1 MNDEYKKWVLVTG
14 GAKRIGATIAETLHN
29 KGFNVAIHYNSS
41 SNAADQLCARLN
53 AEKQD
58 SSIAIEADITD
69 QDSLEN
75 LIPSLIEKTKR
86 LDVLI
91 NNASTFY
98 PTPIEKIALKDWE
111 NLLGTNL
118 KAPLFLSKYAAQHL
132 KQTQGNIINII
143 DIHSKK
149 PLKEHPI
156 YGSAKSGLAMLTR
169 SLASDL
175 APDVRVNGI
184 SPGLILWPEKN
195 PSEQTKNNILQQIP
209 LKKIGTTE
217 DIANAVAFLIEDAP
231 YITGEIIA
239 IDGGRSIG
247 W

>member
-1 MNDEYKKWVLVTG
+1 MNDEYKKWALVTG

-41 SNAADQLCARLN
+41 SNSADLLCAQLN
-53 AEKQD
+53 AKKKN
-58 SSIAIEADITD
+58 SSIAIGADLTD

-86 LDVLI
+86 LVILV

-98 PTPIEKIALKDWE
+98 PTPIEKITVEDWE

-118 KAPLFLSKYAAQHL
+118 KAPLFLSKYAAKYL
-132 KQTQGNIINII
+132 KRSQGNIINII

-149 PLKEHPI
+149 PLKEPPI
-156 YGSAKSGLAMLTR
+156 NGSAKSGLAMLTR
-169 SLASDL
+169 SLASAL
-175 APDVRVNGI
+175 APDIRVNGI
-184 SPGLILWPEKN
+184 SPGLILWPEN
-195 PSEQTKNNILQQIP
+195 NLTEQVKNNILQQIP
-209 LKKIGTTE
+209 LKKIGASE
-217 DIANAVAFLIEDAP
+217 DIANCMMFLIEDAP

-239 IDGGRSIG
+239 VDGGRSMG

>member
-1 MNDEYKKWVLVTG
+1 MNDEFKKWALVTG

-41 SNAADQLCARLN
+41 SDSAEQLCAQFN
-53 AEKQD
+53 AKKQD
-58 SSIAIEADITD
+58 SSIAIGADLLD
-69 QDSLEN
+69 QSSLEN

-86 LDVLI
+86 LDVLV

-98 PTPIEKIALKDWE
+98 PTPIEKIALEDWE
-111 NLLGTNL
+111 NLFGTNL
-118 KAPLFLSKYAAQHL
+118 KAPLFLSKYAAKYLQ
-132 KQTQGNIINII
+132 QSRGTIINII

-149 PLKEHPI
+149 PLKDHPI

-184 SPGLILWPEKN
+184 SPGLILWPENN
-195 PSEQTKNNILQQIP
+195 PSDQVKNNILQQIP
-209 LKKIGTTE
+209 LKKIGTSE
-217 DIANAVAFLIEDAP
+217 DIANCVLFLIEDAP

-239 IDGGRSIG
+239 VDGGRSMG

>member
-1 MNDEYKKWVLVTG
+1 MNDKFKKWALVTG

-29 KGFNVAIHYNSS
+29 NGFNVAIHYNSS
-41 SNAADQLCARLN
+41 SDSAEQLCAQLN
-53 AEKQD
+53 AKKQD
-58 SSIAIEADITD
+58 SSIAIGADLLD
-69 QDSLEN
+69 QSSLEN

-86 LDVLI
+86 LDVLV

-98 PTPIEKIALKDWE
+98 PTPIEKIALEDWE
-111 NLLGTNL
+111 NLFGTNL
-118 KAPLFLSKYAAQHL
+118 KAPLFLSKYAAKYLRQSRG
-132 KQTQGNIINII
+132 TIINII

-149 PLKEHPI
+149 PLKDHPI

-175 APDVRVNGI
+175 APAVRVNGI
-184 SPGLILWPEKN
+184 SPGLILWPENN
-195 PSEQTKNNILQQIP
+195 PSDQVKNNILQQIP
-209 LKKIGTTE
+209 LKKIGTSE
-217 DIANAVAFLIEDAP
+217 DIANCVLFLIEDAP

-239 IDGGRSIG
+239 VDGGRSMG

>member
-1 MNDEYKKWVLVTG
+1 MNDEYKKWALVTG

-41 SNAADQLCARLN
+41 SDAAEQLCAQFN
-53 AEKQD
+53 AKKQD
-58 SSIAIEADITD
+58 SSIAIGVDLLN
-69 QDSLEN
+69 QSSLEN

-86 LDVLI
+86 LDVLV

-98 PTPIEKIALKDWE
+98 PTPIEKIALEDWD
-111 NLLGTNL
+111 NLFGTNL
-118 KAPLFLSKYAAQHL
+118 KAPLFLSKYAAKYLQQSHG
-132 KQTQGNIINII
+132 TIINII

-149 PLKEHPI
+149 PLKDHPI

-184 SPGLILWPEKN
+184 SPGLILWPENN
-195 PSEQTKNNILQQIP
+195 PSEQVKNKILQQIP
-209 LKKIGTTE
+209 LKKIGASE
-217 DIANAVAFLIEDAP
+217 DIANCVLFLIEDAP

-239 IDGGRSIG
+239 VDGGRSMG

>member
-1 MNDEYKKWVLVTG
+1 MARNVLEL
-14 GAKRIGATIAETLHN
+14 IAETLHN

-41 SNAADQLCARLN
+41 CDAADQLCAQLN
-53 AEKQD
+53 AKQQD
-58 SSIAIEADITD
+58 SSIAIGADLTD

-75 LIPSLIEKTKR
+75 LIPSLIGKTKR
-86 LDVLI
+86 LDVLV

-98 PTPIEKIALKDWE
+98 PTPIEKITLEDWE

-118 KAPLFLSKYAAQHL
+118 KAPLFLSKYAAKYL
-132 KQTQGNIINII
+132 KQSQGIIINIV

-156 YGSAKSGLAMLTR
+156 YSSAKSGLAMLTR

-175 APDVRVNGI
+175 APDIRVNGI
-184 SPGLILWPEKN
+184 SPGLILWPEN
-195 PSEQTKNNILQQIP
+195 SPSEQAKNNILQQIP
-209 LKKIGTTE
+209 LKKIGNSE
-217 DIANAVAFLIEDAP
+217 DIANCALFLIEDAP

-239 IDGGRSIG
+239 VDGGRSMG

>member
-1 MNDEYKKWVLVTG
+1 MNDKFKKWAFVTG
-14 GAKRIGATIAETLHN
+14 GAKRIGATIAETLHDN
-29 KGFNVAIHYNSS
+29 GFNVAIHYNSS
-41 SNAADQLCARLN
+41 SDSAEQLCAQFN
-53 AEKQD
+53 AKKQN
-58 SSIAIEADITD
+58 SSIAIGADLLD
-69 QDSLEN
+69 QSSLEN

-86 LDVLI
+86 LDVLV

-98 PTPIEKIALKDWE
+98 PTPIEKITLEDWE
-111 NLLGTNL
+111 NLFGTNL
-118 KAPLFLSKYAAQHL
+118 KAPLFLSKYAAKYLQ
-132 KQTQGNIINII
+132 QSRGTIINII

-149 PLKEHPI
+149 PLKDHPI

-184 SPGLILWPEKN
+184 SPGLILWPENN
-195 PSEQTKNNILQQIP
+195 PSDQVKNNILQQIP
-209 LKKIGTTE
+209 LKKIGTSE
-217 DIANAVAFLIEDAP
+217 DIANCVLFLIEDAP

-239 IDGGRSIG
+239 VDGGRSMG

>member
-1 MNDEYKKWVLVTG
+1 MTDEYKKWALVTG
-14 GAKRIGATIAETLHN
+14 GGKRIGATIAETLHN

-41 SNAADQLCARLN
+41 CDAADQLCAQLN
-53 AEKQD
+53 AKQQD
-58 SSIAIEADITD
+58 SSTAIGADLTD
-69 QDSLEN
+69 QDALEN
-75 LIPSLIEKTKR
+75 LIPSLIGKTKR
-86 LDVLI
+86 LDVLV

-98 PTPIEKIALKDWE
+98 PTPIEKITLEDWE

-118 KAPLFLSKYAAQHL
+118 KAPLFLSKFAAKYL
-132 KQTQGNIINII
+132 KQSQGIIINIV

-169 SLASDL
+169 SLATDL
-175 APDVRVNGI
+175 APDIRVNGI
-184 SPGLILWPEKN
+184 SPGLILWPESS
-195 PSEQTKNNILQQIP
+195 PSEQVKNNILQQIP
-209 LKKIGTTE
+209 LKKIGNSE
-217 DIANAVAFLIEDAP
+217 DIANCVLFLIEDAP

-239 IDGGRSIG
+239 VDGGRSMG

>member
-1 MNDEYKKWVLVTG
+1 MNDKFKKWALVTG

-29 KGFNVAIHYNSS
+29 NGFNVAIHYNSS
-41 SNAADQLCARLN
+41 SDSAEQLCAQFN
-53 AEKQD
+53 AKKQD
-58 SSIAIEADITD
+58 SSIVIRADLLD
-69 QDSLEN
+69 QGSLEN
-75 LIPSLIEKTKR
+75 LIPSLMKKTKR
-86 LDVLI
+86 LDVLV

-98 PTPIEKIALKDWE
+98 PTPIEKIALEDWE
-111 NLLGTNL
+111 NLFGTNL
-118 KAPLFLSKYAAQHL
+118 KAPLFLSKYAAKYLQ
-132 KQTQGNIINII
+132 QSRGTIINII

-149 PLKEHPI
+149 PLKDHPI

-184 SPGLILWPEKN
+184 SPGLILWPENN
-195 PSEQTKNNILQQIP
+195 PSDQVKNNILQQIP
-209 LKKIGTTE
+209 LKKIGTSE
-217 DIANAVAFLIEDAP
+217 DIANCVLFLIEDAP

-239 IDGGRSIG
+239 VDGGRSMG

>member
-1 MNDEYKKWVLVTG
+1 MTDEYKKWALVTG
-14 GAKRIGATIAETLHN
+14 GGKRIGATIAETLHN

-41 SNAADQLCARLN
+41 CDAADQLCAQLN
-53 AEKQD
+53 AKQQD
-58 SSIAIEADITD
+58 SSIAIGADLTD

-75 LIPSLIEKTKR
+75 LIPSLIGKTKR
-86 LDVLI
+86 LDVLV

-98 PTPIEKIALKDWE
+98 PTPIEKITLEDWE

-118 KAPLFLSKYAAQHL
+118 KAPLFLSKFAAKYL
-132 KQTQGNIINII
+132 KQSQGIIINIV

-169 SLASDL
+169 SLATDL
-175 APDVRVNGI
+175 APDIRVNGI
-184 SPGLILWPEKN
+184 SPGLILWPESS
-195 PSEQTKNNILQQIP
+195 PSEQVKNNILQQIP
-209 LKKIGTTE
+209 LKKIGNSE
-217 DIANAVAFLIEDAP
+217 DIANCVLFLIEDAP

-239 IDGGRSIG
+239 VDGGRSMG

>member
-1 MNDEYKKWVLVTG
+1 MNDKFKKWALVTG

-29 KGFNVAIHYNSS
+29 NGFNVAIHYNSS
-41 SNAADQLCARLN
+41 SDSAEQLCAQFN
-53 AEKQD
+53 AKKQN
-58 SSIAIEADITD
+58 SSIAIGADLLD
-69 QDSLEN
+69 QSSLEN

-86 LDVLI
+86 LDVLV

-98 PTPIEKIALKDWE
+98 PTPIEKIALEDWE
-111 NLLGTNL
+111 NLFGTNL
-118 KAPLFLSKYAAQHL
+118 KAPLFLSKYAAKYLRQSRG
-132 KQTQGNIINII
+132 TIINII

-149 PLKEHPI
+149 PLKDHPI

-175 APDVRVNGI
+175 APAVRVNGI
-184 SPGLILWPEKN
+184 SPGLILWPENN
-195 PSEQTKNNILQQIP
+195 PSDQVKNNILQQIP
-209 LKKIGTTE
+209 LKKIGTSE
-217 DIANAVAFLIEDAP
+217 DIANCVLFLIEDAP

-239 IDGGRSIG
+239 VDGGRSMG

>member
-1 MNDEYKKWVLVTG
+1 MNDKFKKWALVTG

-29 KGFNVAIHYNSS
+29 NGFNVAIHYNSS
-41 SNAADQLCARLN
+41 SDSAEQLCAQFN
-53 AEKQD
+53 AKKQD
-58 SSIAIEADITD
+58 SSIAIGADLLD
-69 QDSLEN
+69 QSSLEN

-86 LDVLI
+86 LDVLV

-98 PTPIEKIALKDWE
+98 PTPIEKIALEDWE
-111 NLLGTNL
+111 NLFGTNL
-118 KAPLFLSKYAAQHL
+118 KAPLFLSKYAAKYLRQSRG
-132 KQTQGNIINII
+132 TIINII

-149 PLKEHPI
+149 PLKDHPI

-175 APDVRVNGI
+175 APNVRVNGI
-184 SPGLILWPEKN
+184 SPGLILWPENN
-195 PSEQTKNNILQQIP
+195 PSDQVKNNILQQIP
-209 LKKIGTTE
+209 LKKIGTSE
-217 DIANAVAFLIEDAP
+217 DIANCVLFLIEDAP

-239 IDGGRSIG
+239 VDGGRSMG

>member
-1 MNDEYKKWVLVTG
+1 MNDKFKKWALVTG

-29 KGFNVAIHYNSS
+29 NSFNVAIHYNSS
-41 SNAADQLCARLN
+41 SDSAEQLCAQFN
-53 AEKQD
+53 AKKQN
-58 SSIAIEADITD
+58 SSIAIGADLLD
-69 QDSLEN
+69 QSSLEN

-86 LDVLI
+86 LDVLV

-98 PTPIEKIALKDWE
+98 PTPIEKITLEDWE
-111 NLLGTNL
+111 NLFGTNL
-118 KAPLFLSKYAAQHL
+118 KAPLFLSKYAAKYLQ
-132 KQTQGNIINII
+132 QSRGTIINII

-149 PLKEHPI
+149 PLKDHPI

-184 SPGLILWPEKN
+184 SPGLILWPENN
-195 PSEQTKNNILQQIP
+195 PSDQVKNNILQQIP
-209 LKKIGTTE
+209 LKKIGTSE
-217 DIANAVAFLIEDAP
+217 DIANCVLFLIEDAP

-239 IDGGRSIG
+239 VDGGRSMG

>member
-1 MNDEYKKWVLVTG
+1 MNDKFKKWALVTG

-29 KGFNVAIHYNSS
+29 NGFNVAIHYNSS
-41 SNAADQLCARLN
+41 SDSAEQLCAQFN
-53 AEKQD
+53 TKKQD
-58 SSIAIEADITD
+58 SSIAIGADLLD
-69 QDSLEN
+69 QSSLEN

-86 LDVLI
+86 LDVLV

-98 PTPIEKIALKDWE
+98 PTPIEKITLEDWE
-111 NLLGTNL
+111 NLFGTNL
-118 KAPLFLSKYAAQHL
+118 KAPLFLSKYAAKYLQ
-132 KQTQGNIINII
+132 QSRGTIINII

-149 PLKEHPI
+149 PLKDHPI

-175 APDVRVNGI
+175 APAVRVNGI
-184 SPGLILWPEKN
+184 SPGLILWPENN
-195 PSEQTKNNILQQIP
+195 PSDQVKNNILQQIP
-209 LKKIGTTE
+209 LKKIGTSE
-217 DIANAVAFLIEDAP
+217 DIANCVLFLIEDAP

-239 IDGGRSIG
+239 VDGGRSMG

>member
-1 MNDEYKKWVLVTG
+1 MMNPASWHT
-14 GAKRIGATIAETLHN
+14 
-29 KGFNVAIHYNSS
+29 
-41 SNAADQLCARLN
+41 ADQLCAQLN
-53 AEKQD
+53 AKKQD
-58 SSIAIEADITD
+58 SSFAIGTDLTD

-86 LDVLI
+86 LDVLV

-98 PTPIEKIALKDWE
+98 PTPIEKVTLEDWD

-118 KAPLFLSKYAAQHL
+118 KAPLFLSKYAAQYL
-132 KQTQGNIINII
+132 KQSQGIIINII

-175 APDVRVNGI
+175 APNVRVNGI
-184 SPGLILWPEKN
+184 SPGLILWPEN
-195 PSEQTKNNILQQIP
+195 DPSEQIKNNILQQIP
-209 LKKIGTTE
+209 LKKIGNSE
-217 DIANAVAFLIEDAP
+217 DIANCVLFLTEDAP

-239 IDGGRSIG
+239 VDGGRSMG

>member
-1 MNDEYKKWVLVTG
+1 MNDKFKKWALITG

-29 KGFNVAIHYNSS
+29 NGFNVAIHYNSS
-41 SNAADQLCARLN
+41 SDSAEQLCAQFN
-53 AEKQD
+53 AKKQD
-58 SSIAIEADITD
+58 SSIAIGADLLD
-69 QDSLEN
+69 QSSLEN

-86 LDVLI
+86 LDVLV

-98 PTPIEKIALKDWE
+98 PTPIEKIVLEDWE
-111 NLLGTNL
+111 NLFGTNL
-118 KAPLFLSKYAAQHL
+118 KAPLFLSKYATKYLQ
-132 KQTQGNIINII
+132 QSRGTIINII

-149 PLKEHPI
+149 PLKDHPI

-175 APDVRVNGI
+175 APAVRVNGI
-184 SPGLILWPEKN
+184 SPGLILWPENN
-195 PSEQTKNNILQQIP
+195 PSDQVKNNILQQIP
-209 LKKIGTTE
+209 LKKIGTSE
-217 DIANAVAFLIEDAP
+217 DIANCVLFLIEDAP

-239 IDGGRSIG
+239 VDGGRSMG

>member
-1 MNDEYKKWVLVTG
+1 MNDEYKKWALVTG

-29 KGFNVAIHYNSS
+29 RGFNVAIHYNSS
-41 SNAADQLCARLN
+41 SDAADQLCAQLN
-53 AEKQD
+53 AKKQD
-58 SSIAIEADITD
+58 SSIAIGADLID
-69 QDSLEN
+69 QYALEN
-75 LIPSLIEKTKR
+75 LIPSLIKTTQR

-98 PTPIEKIALKDWE
+98 PTPIEKIALEDWE
-111 NLLGTNL
+111 NLFGTNL
-118 KAPLFLSKYAAQHL
+118 KAPLFLSKYTAKYL
-132 KQTQGNIINII
+132 KQSQGNIINII

-184 SPGLILWPEKN
+184 SPGLILWPENK
-195 PSEQTKNNILQQIP
+195 PSEQVKNNILQQIP
-209 LKKIGTTE
+209 LKKIGTPE
-217 DIANAVAFLIEDAP
+217 DIANCVVFLIEDAP

-239 IDGGRSIG
+239 VDGGRSIG

>member
-1 MNDEYKKWVLVTG
+1 MTDEYKKWALVTG
-14 GAKRIGATIAETLHN
+14 GGKRIGATIAETLHN

-41 SNAADQLCARLN
+41 CDAADQLCAQLN
-53 AEKQD
+53 AKQQD
-58 SSIAIEADITD
+58 SSIAIGADLTD
-69 QDSLEN
+69 QDALEN

-98 PTPIEKIALKDWE
+98 PTPIEKITLEDWE

-118 KAPLFLSKYAAQHL
+118 KAPLFLSKYAAKYL
-132 KQTQGNIINII
+132 KQSQGIIINII

-175 APDVRVNGI
+175 APDIRVNGI
-184 SPGLILWPEKN
+184 SPGLILWPEN
-195 PSEQTKNNILQQIP
+195 SPSEQAKNNILQQIP
-209 LKKIGTTE
+209 LKKIGNSE
-217 DIANAVAFLIEDAP
+217 DIANCALFLIEDAP

-239 IDGGRSIG
+239 VDGGRSMG

>member
-1 MNDEYKKWVLVTG
+1 MNDKFKKWALVTG

-29 KGFNVAIHYNSS
+29 NGFNVAIHYNSS
-41 SNAADQLCARLN
+41 SDSAEQLCAQFN
-53 AEKQD
+53 AKKQD
-58 SSIAIEADITD
+58 SSIAIGADLLD
-69 QDSLEN
+69 QSSLEN

-86 LDVLI
+86 LDVLV

-98 PTPIEKIALKDWE
+98 PTPIEKIALEDWE
-111 NLLGTNL
+111 NLFGTNL
-118 KAPLFLSKYAAQHL
+118 KAPLFLSKYAAKYLRQSRG
-132 KQTQGNIINII
+132 TIINII

-149 PLKEHPI
+149 PLKDHPI

-175 APDVRVNGI
+175 APAVRVNGI
-184 SPGLILWPEKN
+184 SPGLILWPENN
-195 PSEQTKNNILQQIP
+195 PSDQVKNNILQQIP
-209 LKKIGTTE
+209 LKKIGRSE
-217 DIANAVAFLIEDAP
+217 DIANCVLFLIEDAP

-239 IDGGRSIG
+239 VDGGRSMG

>member
-1 MNDEYKKWVLVTG
+1 MNDKFKKWALVTG

-29 KGFNVAIHYNSS
+29 NGFNVAIHYNSS
-41 SNAADQLCARLN
+41 SDSAEQLCAQFN
-53 AEKQD
+53 AKKQN
-58 SSIAIEADITD
+58 SSIAIGADLLD
-69 QDSLEN
+69 QSSLEN

-86 LDVLI
+86 LDVLV

-98 PTPIEKIALKDWE
+98 PTPIEKITLEDWE
-111 NLLGTNL
+111 NLFGTNL
-118 KAPLFLSKYAAQHL
+118 KAPLFLSKYAAKYLRQSRG
-132 KQTQGNIINII
+132 TIINII

-149 PLKEHPI
+149 PLKDHPI

-175 APDVRVNGI
+175 APAVRVNGI
-184 SPGLILWPEKN
+184 SPGLILWPENN
-195 PSEQTKNNILQQIP
+195 PSDQVKNNILQQIP
-209 LKKIGTTE
+209 LKKIGTSE
-217 DIANAVAFLIEDAP
+217 DIANCVLFLIEDAP

-239 IDGGRSIG
+239 VDGGRSMG

>member
-1 MNDEYKKWVLVTG
+1 MTDEYKKWALVTG
-14 GAKRIGATIAETLHN
+14 GGKRIGATIAETLHN

-41 SNAADQLCARLN
+41 CDAADQLCAQLN
-53 AEKQD
+53 AKQQD
-58 SSIAIEADITD
+58 SSIAIGADLTD
-69 QDSLEN
+69 QDALEN
-75 LIPSLIEKTKR
+75 LIPSLIGKTKR
-86 LDVLI
+86 LDVLV

-98 PTPIEKIALKDWE
+98 PTPIEKITLEDWE

-118 KAPLFLSKYAAQHL
+118 KAPLFLSKYAAKYL
-132 KQTQGNIINII
+132 KQSQGIIINIV

-169 SLASDL
+169 SLATDL
-175 APDVRVNGI
+175 APDIRVNGI
-184 SPGLILWPEKN
+184 SPGLILWPESS
-195 PSEQTKNNILQQIP
+195 PSEQVKNNILQQIP
-209 LKKIGTTE
+209 LKKIGNSE
-217 DIANAVAFLIEDAP
+217 DIANCVLFLIEDAP

-239 IDGGRSIG
+239 VDGGRSMG

>member
-1 MNDEYKKWVLVTG
+1 MNDKFKKWALVTG

-29 KGFNVAIHYNSS
+29 NGFNVAIHYNSS
-41 SNAADQLCARLN
+41 SDSAEQLCAQFN
-53 AEKQD
+53 AKKQD
-58 SSIAIEADITD
+58 SSIAIGADLLD
-69 QDSLEN
+69 QSSLEN

-86 LDVLI
+86 LDILV

-98 PTPIEKIALKDWE
+98 PTPIEKIALEDWE
-111 NLLGTNL
+111 NLFGTNL
-118 KAPLFLSKYAAQHL
+118 KAPLFLSKYAAKYLRQSRG
-132 KQTQGNIINII
+132 TIINII

-149 PLKEHPI
+149 PLKDHPI

-175 APDVRVNGI
+175 APAVRVNGI
-184 SPGLILWPEKN
+184 SPGLILWPENN
-195 PSEQTKNNILQQIP
+195 PSDQVKNNILQQIP
-209 LKKIGTTE
+209 LKKIGTSE
-217 DIANAVAFLIEDAP
+217 DIANCVLFLIEDAP

-239 IDGGRSIG
+239 VDGGRSMG

>member
-1 MNDEYKKWVLVTG
+1 MTDEYKKWALVTG
-14 GAKRIGATIAETLHN
+14 GGKRIGATIAETLHN

-41 SNAADQLCARLN
+41 CDAADQLCAQLN
-53 AEKQD
+53 AKQQD
-58 SSIAIEADITD
+58 SSTAIGADLTD

-75 LIPSLIEKTKR
+75 LIPSLIGKTKR
-86 LDVLI
+86 LDVLV

-98 PTPIEKIALKDWE
+98 PTPIEKITLEDWE

-118 KAPLFLSKYAAQHL
+118 KAPLFLSKFAAKYL
-132 KQTQGNIINII
+132 KQSQGIIINIV

-169 SLASDL
+169 SLATDL
-175 APDVRVNGI
+175 APDIRVNGI
-184 SPGLILWPEKN
+184 SPGLILWPESS
-195 PSEQTKNNILQQIP
+195 PSEQVKNNILQQIP
-209 LKKIGTTE
+209 LKKIGNSE
-217 DIANAVAFLIEDAP
+217 DIANCVLFLIEDAP

-239 IDGGRSIG
+239 VDGGRSMG

>member
-1 MNDEYKKWVLVTG
+1 MNDKFKKWALVTG

-29 KGFNVAIHYNSS
+29 NGFNVAIHYNSS
-41 SNAADQLCARLN
+41 SDSAEQLCAQFN
-53 AEKQD
+53 AKKQN
-58 SSIAIEADITD
+58 SSIAIGADLLD
-69 QDSLEN
+69 QSSLEN

-86 LDVLI
+86 LDVLV

-98 PTPIEKIALKDWE
+98 PTPIEQITLEDWE
-111 NLLGTNL
+111 NLFGTNL
-118 KAPLFLSKYAAQHL
+118 KAPLFLSKYAAKYLRQSRG
-132 KQTQGNIINII
+132 TIINII

-149 PLKEHPI
+149 PLKDHPI

-175 APDVRVNGI
+175 APAVRVNGI
-184 SPGLILWPEKN
+184 SPGLILWPENN
-195 PSEQTKNNILQQIP
+195 PSDQVKNNILQQIP
-209 LKKIGTTE
+209 LKKIGTSE
-217 DIANAVAFLIEDAP
+217 DIANCVLFLIEDAP

-239 IDGGRSIG
+239 VDGGRSMG

>member
-1 MNDEYKKWVLVTG
+1 MNDKFKKWALVTG

-29 KGFNVAIHYNSS
+29 NGFNVAIHYNSS
-41 SNAADQLCARLN
+41 SDSAEQLCAQFN
-53 AEKQD
+53 AKKQD
-58 SSIAIEADITD
+58 SSIAIGADLLD
-69 QDSLEN
+69 QSSLEN

-86 LDVLI
+86 LDILV

-98 PTPIEKIALKDWE
+98 PTPIEKIALEDWE
-111 NLLGTNL
+111 NLFGTNL
-118 KAPLFLSKYAAQHL
+118 KAPLFLSKYAAKYLRQSRG
-132 KQTQGNIINII
+132 TIINII

-149 PLKEHPI
+149 PLKDHPI

-175 APDVRVNGI
+175 APAVRVNGI
-184 SPGLILWPEKN
+184 SPGLILWPENN
-195 PSEQTKNNILQQIP
+195 PSDQVKNNILQQIP
-209 LKKIGTTE
+209 LKKIGRSE
-217 DIANAVAFLIEDAP
+217 DIANCVLFLIEDAP

-239 IDGGRSIG
+239 VDGGRSMG

>member
-1 MNDEYKKWVLVTG
+1 MNDKFKKWALITG

-29 KGFNVAIHYNSS
+29 NGFNVAIHYNSS
-41 SNAADQLCARLN
+41 SDSAEQLCAQFN
-53 AEKQD
+53 AKKQD
-58 SSIAIEADITD
+58 SSIAIGADLLD
-69 QDSLEN
+69 QSSLEN

-86 LDVLI
+86 LDILV

-98 PTPIEKIALKDWE
+98 PTPIEKIALEDWE
-111 NLLGTNL
+111 NLFGTNL
-118 KAPLFLSKYAAQHL
+118 KAPLFLSKYAAKYLRQSRG
-132 KQTQGNIINII
+132 TIINII

-149 PLKEHPI
+149 PLKDHPI

-175 APDVRVNGI
+175 APAVRVNGI
-184 SPGLILWPEKN
+184 SPGLILWPENN
-195 PSEQTKNNILQQIP
+195 PSDQVKNNILQQIP
-209 LKKIGTTE
+209 LKKIGTSE
-217 DIANAVAFLIEDAP
+217 DIANCVLFLIEDAP

-239 IDGGRSIG
+239 VDGGRSMG

>member
-1 MNDEYKKWVLVTG
+1 MNDKFKKWALVTG

-29 KGFNVAIHYNSS
+29 NGFNVAIHYNSS
-41 SNAADQLCARLN
+41 SDSAEQLCAQFN
-53 AEKQD
+53 AKKQN
-58 SSIAIEADITD
+58 SSIAIGADLLD
-69 QDSLEN
+69 QSSLEN

-86 LDVLI
+86 LDVLV

-98 PTPIEKIALKDWE
+98 PTPIEKIVLEDWE
-111 NLLGTNL
+111 NLFGTNL
-118 KAPLFLSKYAAQHL
+118 KAPLFLSKYAAKYLQ
-132 KQTQGNIINII
+132 QSRGTIINII

-149 PLKEHPI
+149 PLKDHPI

-184 SPGLILWPEKN
+184 SPGLILWPENN
-195 PSEQTKNNILQQIP
+195 PSDQVKNNILQQIP
-209 LKKIGTTE
+209 LKKIGTSE
-217 DIANAVAFLIEDAP
+217 DIANCVLFLIEDAP

-239 IDGGRSIG
+239 VDGGRSMG

>member
-1 MNDEYKKWVLVTG
+1 MNDKFKKWALVTG

-29 KGFNVAIHYNSS
+29 NGFNVAIHYNSS
-41 SNAADQLCARLN
+41 SDSAEQLCAQFN
-53 AEKQD
+53 AKKQD
-58 SSIAIEADITD
+58 SSIAIGTD
-69 QDSLEN
+69 LLDQSSLEN

-86 LDVLI
+86 LDVLV

-98 PTPIEKIALKDWE
+98 PTPIEKIALEDWE
-111 NLLGTNL
+111 NLFGTNL
-118 KAPLFLSKYAAQHL
+118 KAPLFLSKYATKYLQ
-132 KQTQGNIINII
+132 QSRGTIINII

-149 PLKEHPI
+149 PLKDHPI

-175 APDVRVNGI
+175 APAVRVNGI
-184 SPGLILWPEKN
+184 SPGLILWPENN
-195 PSEQTKNNILQQIP
+195 PSDQVKNNILQQIP
-209 LKKIGTTE
+209 LKKIGTSE
-217 DIANAVAFLIEDAP
+217 DIANCVLFLIEDAP

-239 IDGGRSIG
+239 VDGGRSMG

>member
-1 MNDEYKKWVLVTG
+1 MNDEYKKWALVTG
-14 GAKRIGATIAETLHN
+14 GAKRIGATIVETLHN

-41 SNAADQLCARLN
+41 SNAADQLCAELN
-53 AEKQD
+53 AKKQD
-58 SSIAIEADITD
+58 SSIAIGADLID
-69 QDSLEN
+69 QSSLEN
-75 LIPSLIEKTKR
+75 LIPSLIETTQR
-86 LDVLI
+86 LDVLV

-98 PTPIEKIALKDWE
+98 PTPIEKVALKDWE
-111 NLLGTNL
+111 NLFGTNL
-118 KAPLFLSKYAAQHL
+118 KAPLFLAKYAAKYL
-132 KQTQGNIINII
+132 KQSQGIIINII

-184 SPGLILWPEKN
+184 SPGLILWPENN
-195 PSEQTKNNILQQIP
+195 PSEQVKKNILQQIP
-209 LKKIGTTE
+209 LKKVGTSE
-217 DIANAVAFLIEDAP
+217 DIANCVLFLIEDAP

-239 IDGGRSIG
+239 VDGGRSMG

>member
-1 MNDEYKKWVLVTG
+1 MNDKFKKWALVTG

-29 KGFNVAIHYNSS
+29 NGFNVAIHYNSS
-41 SNAADQLCARLN
+41 SDSAEQLCAQFN
-53 AEKQD
+53 AKKQN
-58 SSIAIEADITD
+58 SSIAIGADLLD
-69 QDSLEN
+69 QSSLEN

-86 LDVLI
+86 LDVLV

-98 PTPIEKIALKDWE
+98 PTPIEKITLEDWE
-111 NLLGTNL
+111 NLFGTNL
-118 KAPLFLSKYAAQHL
+118 KAPLFLSKYAAKYLQ
-132 KQTQGNIINII
+132 QSRGTIINII

-149 PLKEHPI
+149 PLKDHPI

-184 SPGLILWPEKN
+184 SPGLILWPENN
-195 PSEQTKNNILQQIP
+195 PSDQVKNNILQQIP
-209 LKKIGTTE
+209 LKKIGTSE
-217 DIANAVAFLIEDAP
+217 DIANCVLFLIEDAP

-239 IDGGRSIG
+239 VDGGRSMG

>member
-1 MNDEYKKWVLVTG
+1 MTDEYKKWALVTG
-14 GAKRIGATIAETLHN
+14 GGKRIGATIAETLHN

-41 SNAADQLCARLN
+41 NDAADQLCAQLN
-53 AEKQD
+53 AKKQD
-58 SSIAIEADITD
+58 SSIAIGADLTD
-69 QDSLEN
+69 QDSLES
-75 LIPSLIEKTKR
+75 LIPLLIKKTKR
-86 LDVLI
+86 LDVLV

-98 PTPIEKIALKDWE
+98 PTPIEKIPQEDWE

-118 KAPLFLSKYAAQHL
+118 KAPLFLSKYAAQYL
-132 KQTQGNIINII
+132 KQSQGTIINII
-143 DIHSKK
+143 DIHAKK

-184 SPGLILWPEKN
+184 SPGLILWPENN
-195 PSEQTKNNILQQIP
+195 PSEQVKNNIVQQIP
-209 LKKIGTTE
+209 LKKIGTSE
-217 DIANAVAFLIEDAP
+217 DIANCVMFLIEDAP

-239 IDGGRSIG
+239 VDGGRGMG

>member
-1 MNDEYKKWVLVTG
+1 MNDKFKKWALVTG

-29 KGFNVAIHYNSS
+29 NGFNVAIHYNSS
-41 SNAADQLCARLN
+41 SDSAEQLCAQFN
-53 AEKQD
+53 AKKQD
-58 SSIAIEADITD
+58 SSIAIGADLLD
-69 QDSLEN
+69 QSSLEN

-86 LDVLI
+86 LDVLV

-98 PTPIEKIALKDWE
+98 PTPIEKIVLEDWE
-111 NLLGTNL
+111 NLFGTNL
-118 KAPLFLSKYAAQHL
+118 KAPLFLSKYAAKYLQ
-132 KQTQGNIINII
+132 QSRGTIINII

-149 PLKEHPI
+149 PLKDHPI

-184 SPGLILWPEKN
+184 SPGLILWPENN
-195 PSEQTKNNILQQIP
+195 PSDQVKNNILQQIP
-209 LKKIGTTE
+209 LKKIGTSE
-217 DIANAVAFLIEDAP
+217 DIANCVLFLIEDAP

-239 IDGGRSIG
+239 VDGGRSMG